1 MEEKELLEQARKNA
15 WSFPGLTPPNNA
27 AYIGAIKTKED
38 TYFYY
43 QDKEGNFY
51 YDSQQ
56 MRCFE
61 LEMREAQKK
70 KQQRKWREKKRAI

>member
-1 MEEKELLEQARKNA
+1 MEEKEVLEQARKNA
-15 WSFPGLTPPNNA
+15 WSFPWLTPPNNA
-27 AYIGAIKTKED
+27 AYIGAIEAKED

-56 MRCFE
+56 IRRFE

-70 KQQRKWREKKRAI
+70 KQQRKSGKSS

>member
-1 MEEKELLEQARKNA
+1 MEEKEVLEEARKDA

-27 AYIGAIKTKED
+27 VYIGAIETKED
-38 TYFYY
+38 VYFYY

-61 LEMREAQKK
+61 LEMIEAQKK
-70 KQQRKWREKKRAI
+70 KQKRKWREKKRAI

>member
-27 AYIGAIKTKED
+27 EYIGAIRAKED
-38 TYFYY
+38 IYFYY
-43 QDKEGNFY
+43 QDKGGNFY
-51 YDSQQ
+51 YDSQR

-61 LEMREAQKK
+61 LEIREAQKK
-70 KQQRKWREKKRAI
+70 KEQKRWREKKRAV